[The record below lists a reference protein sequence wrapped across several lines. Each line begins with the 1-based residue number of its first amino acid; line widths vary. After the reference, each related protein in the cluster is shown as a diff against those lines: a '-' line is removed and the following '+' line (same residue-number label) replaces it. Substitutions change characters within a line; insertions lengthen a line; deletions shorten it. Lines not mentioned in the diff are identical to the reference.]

1 MNYGLL
7 EDSIDNNVINSFN
20 SYEYLIEYKLENL
33 NEYFF
38 SSIGFVYSQI
48 ENYKSDAILFN
59 IKKEFKIK
67 KINASF
73 SLDNFGI
80 ILNSYTS
87 IKQNSPYKIQ
97 FSLNDIL
104 LEKEFNF
111 GYNLVYNN
119 YLRSPIHI
127 ISLSKNFNNFFK
139 FRISNST
146 NYKKLKIYNDY
157 KDYLY
162 GFSIGFTMYTNT
174 NKAIDIGFLNIGP
187 AGYVYGITLNI

>member
-119 YLRSPIHI
+119 YLRSPLHI
-127 ISLSKNFNNFFK
+127 ISLTKNFNNFFK

-162 GFSIGFTMYTNT
+162 GFSIGFTLYTNT
-174 NKAIDIGFLNIGP
+174 NKAIDIGFLNLGP
-187 AGYVYGITLNI
+187 SGYIYGITLNI

>member
-67 KINASF
+67 KIDASF

-162 GFSIGFTMYTNT
+162 GFSIGFTLYTNT
-174 NKAIDIGFLNIGP
+174 NKAIDIGFLNLGP

>member
-87 IKQNSPYKIQ
+87 VKQNPPYKLQ

-127 ISLSKNFNNFFK
+127 ISLSKNFNNFFQ

-162 GFSIGFTMYTNT
+162 GFSIGFTLYTNT
-174 NKAIDIGFLNIGP
+174 NKAIDIGFLNLGP
-187 AGYVYGITLNI
+187 SGYVYGITLNI

>member
-162 GFSIGFTMYTNT
+162 GFSIGFTLYTNT

>member
-1 MNYGLL
+1 LNYGLL

-97 FSLNDIL
+97 FSLNDII

-162 GFSIGFTMYTNT
+162 GFSIGFTLYTNT
-174 NKAIDIGFLNIGP
+174 NKAIDIGFLNLGP

>member
-20 SYEYLIEYKLENL
+20 SYEYLIEYKLEKL
-33 NEYFF
+33 DEYFF
-38 SSIGFVYSQI
+38 SSVGFVYSQI

-67 KINASF
+67 NINASF

-162 GFSIGFTMYTNT
+162 GFSIGFTLYTNT
-174 NKAIDIGFLNIGP
+174 NKAIDIGFLNLGP

>member
-59 IKKEFKIK
+59 IKKEFKIN

-162 GFSIGFTMYTNT
+162 GFSIGFTLYTNT
-174 NKAIDIGFLNIGP
+174 NKAIDVGFLNLGP

>member
-162 GFSIGFTMYTNT
+162 GFSIGFTLYTNT
-174 NKAIDIGFLNIGP
+174 NKAIDIGFLNLGP

>member
-73 SLDNFGI
+73 SLDNCGI

-97 FSLNDIL
+97 FSLNDII

-162 GFSIGFTMYTNT
+162 GFSIGFTLYTNT
-174 NKAIDIGFLNIGP
+174 NKAIDIGFLNLGP

>member
-146 NYKKLKIYNDY
+146 NYKKLKIYDDY

-162 GFSIGFTMYTNT
+162 GFSIGFTLYTNT
-174 NKAIDIGFLNIGP
+174 NKAIDIGFLNLGP

>member
-104 LEKEFNF
+104 FKKEFNF
-111 GYNLVYNN
+111 GYNLAYNN

-162 GFSIGFTMYTNT
+162 GFSIGFTLYTNT
-174 NKAIDIGFLNIGP
+174 NKAIDIGFLNLGP
-187 AGYVYGITLNI
+187 SGYVYGITLNI

>member
-1 MNYGLL
+1 LNYGLL

-59 IKKEFKIK
+59 IKKEFKIN

-162 GFSIGFTMYTNT
+162 GFSIGFTLYTNT
-174 NKAIDIGFLNIGP
+174 NKAIDVGFLNLGP

>member
-119 YLRSPIHI
+119 YLRSPLHI
-127 ISLSKNFNNFFK
+127 ISLTKNFNNFFK

-162 GFSIGFTMYTNT
+162 GFSIGFTLYTNT
-174 NKAIDIGFLNIGP
+174 NKAIDIGFLNLGP

>member
-97 FSLNDIL
+97 FSINDIV

-119 YLRSPIHI
+119 YLRYPIHI

-162 GFSIGFTMYTNT
+162 GFSIGFTLYTHT
-174 NKAIDIGFLNIGP
+174 NKAIDIGFLNLGP

>member
-20 SYEYLIEYKLENL
+20 SYEYLIEYKLEKL
-33 NEYFF
+33 DEYFF
-38 SSIGFVYSQI
+38 SSVGFVYSQI

-111 GYNLVYNN
+111 CYDLVYNN
-119 YLRSPIHI
+119 HLRSPIHI

-162 GFSIGFTMYTNT
+162 GFSVGFTLYTNT
-174 NKAIDIGFLNIGP
+174 NKAIDIGFLNLGP

>member
-1 MNYGLL
+1 LNYGLL

-162 GFSIGFTMYTNT
+162 GFSIGFTLYTNT
-174 NKAIDIGFLNIGP
+174 NKAIDIGFLNLGP

>member
-162 GFSIGFTMYTNT
+162 GFSIGFTIYTNT
-174 NKAIDIGFLNIGP
+174 NKAIDIGFLNLGP

>member
-162 GFSIGFTMYTNT
+162 GFSIGFTLYTNT
-174 NKAIDIGFLNIGP
+174 NKAIDVGFLNLGP

>member
-20 SYEYLIEYKLENL
+20 SYEYLIEYKLEKL
-33 NEYFF
+33 DEYFF
-38 SSIGFVYSQI
+38 SSVGFVYSQI

-73 SLDNFGI
+73 SLDNCGI

-104 LEKEFNF
+104 LKKEFNF

-127 ISLSKNFNNFFK
+127 ISLSKNFNNFFQ

-162 GFSIGFTMYTNT
+162 GFSIGFTLYTNT
-174 NKAIDIGFLNIGP
+174 NKAIDIGFLNLGP

>member
-33 NEYFF
+33 NKYFF

-119 YLRSPIHI
+119 CLRSPIHI

-162 GFSIGFTMYTNT
+162 GFSIGFTLYTNT
-174 NKAIDIGFLNIGP
+174 NKAIDIGFLNLGP
-187 AGYVYGITLNI
+187 SGYVYGITLNI

>member
-162 GFSIGFTMYTNT
+162 GFSIGFTLYTNT
-174 NKAIDIGFLNIGP
+174 NKAIDIGFLNLGP
-187 AGYVYGITLNI
+187 SGYVYGITLNI

>member
-97 FSLNDIL
+97 FSLNDII

-162 GFSIGFTMYTNT
+162 GFSIGFTLYTNT
-174 NKAIDIGFLNIGP
+174 NKAIDIGFLNLGP

>member
-111 GYNLVYNN
+111 GYSLVYNN

-162 GFSIGFTMYTNT
+162 GFSIGFTLYTNT
-174 NKAIDIGFLNIGP
+174 NKAIDVGFLNLGP

>member
-1 MNYGLL
+1 LNYGLL

>member
-139 FRISNST
+139 FDN
-146 NYKKLKIYNDY
+146 
-157 KDYLY
+157 
-162 GFSIGFTMYTNT
+162 
-174 NKAIDIGFLNIGP
+174 AIDLK
-187 AGYVYGITLNI
+187 TLNLSLMQI

>member
-97 FSLNDIL
+97 FSINDIV

-162 GFSIGFTMYTNT
+162 GFSIGFTLYTNT
-174 NKAIDIGFLNIGP
+174 NKAIDIGFLNLGP

>member
-146 NYKKLKIYNDY
+146 NYKKLKIYDDY

-162 GFSIGFTMYTNT
+162 GFSIGFTLYTNT
-174 NKAIDIGFLNIGP
+174 NKAIDIGFLNLGP
-187 AGYVYGITLNI
+187 SGYVYGITLNI

>member
-59 IKKEFKIK
+59 IKKEFKIN

-162 GFSIGFTMYTNT
+162 GFSIGFTLYTNT
-174 NKAIDIGFLNIGP
+174 NKAIDIGFLNLGP

>member
-111 GYNLVYNN
+111 GYSLVYNN

-162 GFSIGFTMYTNT
+162 GFSIGFTLYTNT
-174 NKAIDIGFLNIGP
+174 NKAIDIGFLNLGP
-187 AGYVYGITLNI
+187 SGYVYGITLNI

>member
-146 NYKKLKIYNDY
+146 NYKNLKIYNDY

-162 GFSIGFTMYTNT
+162 GFSIGFTLYTNT
-174 NKAIDIGFLNIGP
+174 NKAIDIGFLNLGP

>member
-48 ENYKSDAILFN
+48 ENYKSDAVLFN

-73 SLDNFGI
+73 SLDNCGI

-97 FSLNDIL
+97 FSLNDII

-162 GFSIGFTMYTNT
+162 GFSIGFTLYTNT
-174 NKAIDIGFLNIGP
+174 NKAIDIGFLNLGP

>member
-162 GFSIGFTMYTNT
+162 GFSIGFTLYTNT
-174 NKAIDIGFLNIGP
+174 NKAIDVGFFNLGP

>member
-20 SYEYLIEYKLENL
+20 SCEYLIEYKLENL

-162 GFSIGFTMYTNT
+162 GFSIGFTLYTNT